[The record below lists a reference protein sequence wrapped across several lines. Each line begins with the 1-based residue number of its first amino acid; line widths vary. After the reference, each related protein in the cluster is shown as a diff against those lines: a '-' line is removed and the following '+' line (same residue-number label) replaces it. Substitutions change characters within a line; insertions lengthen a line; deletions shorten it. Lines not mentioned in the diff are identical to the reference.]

1 MSSWGRDDD
10 PGTGQFLNVDPLVE
24 QTGQAYA
31 YTGDD
36 PVNGVDPNGAAAS
49 PLPVNLGSITA
60 DDCSGVTQLV
70 DQDNPSA
77 AASLAA
83 GVLARRGD

>member
-1 MSSWGRDDD
+1 MNASDGSVGRYYD

-70 DQDNPSA
+70 DQDNP
-77 AASLAA
+77 
-83 GVLARRGD
+83 